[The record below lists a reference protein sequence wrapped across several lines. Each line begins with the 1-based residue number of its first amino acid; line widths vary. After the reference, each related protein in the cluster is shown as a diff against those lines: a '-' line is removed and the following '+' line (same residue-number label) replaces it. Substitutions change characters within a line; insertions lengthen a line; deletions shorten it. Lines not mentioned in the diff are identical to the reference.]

1 VRTSNLTTAPK
12 YRPCPDGCGLVLL
25 WSNPGYHP
33 TPEDLEPEAL
43 TPDPVEPPP
52 LRDAVSQAQV
62 LWARDMI
69 AQYPRK
75 SQEQICRENSGIAWA
90 PLEHYTRTPLAGLP
104 ERAGKKTKDQ
114 AKAEARKPATG
125 GKTKSTS
132 KSKAKEA

>member
-1 VRTSNLTTAPK
+1 
-12 YRPCPDGCGLVLL
+12 
-25 WSNPGYHP
+25 
-33 TPEDLEPEAL
+33 
-43 TPDPVEPPP
+43 
-52 LRDAVSQAQV
+52 VSQAQV